1 MRRVLFQHRAQ
12 EPGPTLVGL
21 GGLHGNEPAGVRAL
35 VASGA
40 RTGEGGLARGEFVG
54 LAGNLPAL
62 AAGVRC
68 LDCDLNRVWDASNP
82 RGSTPQGRDA
92 SEREAL
98 REALGAIRARARGPV
113 HLVDLH
119 TASGDG
125 PPFIVAGDG
134 PDDRAISL
142 ALPVP
147 VVFGLAEALPGTLVH
162 ALARSG
168 MSGFAFEAGA
178 HEDPRSER
186 RCADALW
193 LLLSALGMAS
203 AGSARRIEEAR
214 RELTD
219 DARGFPRALRLAH
232 RHPLESPHRFR
243 MRPGMRSFQAVCR
256 GELLAA
262 DEAGDIRAPMSGRLL
277 LPLYQDT
284 GTDGFFVARAVGSD
298 DAAVSPNRPADPD
311 AQHRDLPVPQ
321 RSL

>member
-1 MRRVLFQHRAQ
+1 MRRVLFQLRAA
-12 EPGPTLVGL
+12 EPGPTLVGI

-40 RTGEGGLARGEFVG
+40 RACEAGLARGEFVG

-68 LDCDLNRVWDASNP
+68 VDCDLNRIWNAP
-82 RGSTPQGRDA
+82 AARGRDA

-98 REALGAIRARARGPV
+98 RDVLGEIRARARGPV

-134 PDDRAISL
+134 PADRALAL

-178 HEDPRSER
+178 HGDPRSER
-186 RCADALW
+186 RCAHALW

-203 AGSARRIEEAR
+203 AGSTRRIEEAR

-219 DARGFPRALRLAH
+219 GARGFPRALRLVH
-232 RHPLESPHRFR
+232 RHALESPHRFR
-243 MRPGMRSFQAVCR
+243 MQPGMRSFQAVRR
-256 GELLAA
+256 GELLAS
-262 DEAGDIRAPMSGRLL
+262 DEAGEVHAPMSGRLL
-277 LPLYQDT
+277 LPLYQAT
-284 GTDGFFVARAVGSD
+284 GTDGFFVARTLRA
-298 DAAVSPNRPADPD
+298 DADEVSRPLGADT
-311 AQHRDLPVPQ
+311 HRRDLPAPQ
-321 RSL
+321 RSP